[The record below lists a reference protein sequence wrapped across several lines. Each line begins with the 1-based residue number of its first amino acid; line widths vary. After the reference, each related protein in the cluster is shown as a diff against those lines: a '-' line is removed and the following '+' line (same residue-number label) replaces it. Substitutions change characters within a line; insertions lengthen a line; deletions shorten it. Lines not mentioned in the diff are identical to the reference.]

1 MPPISRRFLLFAP
14 VLLAAQ
20 NKRFQDHLWAS
31 IGPIYAAMLR
41 HPFLTGL
48 TSGTLPKDRF
58 EFYLKQDSLYLV
70 AFAEALGVL
79 ASKAPRVDWMITLNQ
94 HAIDS
99 VKTERNLHESILR
112 GASAQSM
119 APTNYAY
126 TNHLLSAV
134 HRKPFA
140 EGLSALLPCY
150 WVYLEVGRELKK
162 RGSKNADYQ
171 KWIDQ
176 YASDGYGKT
185 VQLVLDMINQESARL
200 DDGRK
205 KACTDLFT
213 ASSRYEYQF
222 WDMAWRLEE
231 WKP

>member
-1 MPPISRRFLLFAP
+1 MLLMG
-14 VLLAAQ
+14 Q
-20 NKRFQDHLWAS
+20 NKRFQDQLWTS
-31 IGPIYAAMLR
+31 IEPIYAATLK

-48 TSGTLPKDRF
+48 TDGTLPKDRF

-70 AFAEALGVL
+70 AFAEALGLL
-79 ASKAPRVDWMITLNQ
+79 ASKAPRVDWMMTLNQ

-99 VKTERNLHESILR
+99 VKTERSLHEAILR
-112 GASAQSM
+112 GAAAQSM

-126 TNHLLSAV
+126 TSHLLATV
-134 HRKPFA
+134 HRKSFA

-150 WVYLEVGRELKK
+150 WIYLEVGRQLKK
-162 RGSKNADYQ
+162 RGSRNADYQ

-176 YASDGYGKT
+176 YASEGYSKT
-185 VQLVLDMINQESARL
+185 VGMVLDMINEESKGLNDAV
-200 DDGRK
+200 RK
-205 KACTDLFT
+205 DCVDNFV
-213 ASSRYEYQF
+213 ASARYEYQF